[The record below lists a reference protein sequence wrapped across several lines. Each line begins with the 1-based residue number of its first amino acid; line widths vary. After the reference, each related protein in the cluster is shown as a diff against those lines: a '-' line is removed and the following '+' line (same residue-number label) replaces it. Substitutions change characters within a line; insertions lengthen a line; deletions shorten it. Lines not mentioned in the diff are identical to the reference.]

1 MLGSKKKNR
10 FCLILFIVL
19 STNKKLGE
27 VNTMFVKKKKA
38 RICNDALFLGKHY
51 VKTKSYVT

>member
-1 MLGSKKKNR
+1 
-10 FCLILFIVL
+10 
-19 STNKKLGE
+19 
-27 VNTMFVKKKKA
+27 MFVKKKKA